1 MQKLLFL
8 FICIHTRIYLIR
20 YVHKVLRPIS
30 SSDNAIIPAC
40 MHVHT
45 NDLLITR
52 MYILLLFSR
61 EESKLVRLIIFS
73 SVLLLVNIFVP
84 HIPIDLSEQLGLE
97 FLDKE

>member
-1 MQKLLFL
+1 
-8 FICIHTRIYLIR
+8 
-20 YVHKVLRPIS
+20 
-30 SSDNAIIPAC
+30 

-45 NDLLITR
+45 NDSLITR
-52 MYILLLFSR
+52 MTILLLFSR

-84 HIPIDLSEQLGLE
+84 HIPIDLCEQLGLE